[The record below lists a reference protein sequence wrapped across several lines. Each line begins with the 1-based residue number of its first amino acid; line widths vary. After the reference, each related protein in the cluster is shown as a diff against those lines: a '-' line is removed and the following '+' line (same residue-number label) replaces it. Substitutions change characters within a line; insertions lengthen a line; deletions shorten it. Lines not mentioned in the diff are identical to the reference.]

1 MLCPIGF
8 KTELVKLTLN
18 LVIVGVLVVRLL
30 GMLLRM
36 LSRLRRLETL
46 VVVHGRARGRRRIM
60 IHWPSILIRILLLLL
75 IREVSLR
82 RVLWIMWLRVL
93 MLLLMLRMRLVL
105 LRVRVMRRWRLMI
118 LLRLLLQRRRCEVLG
133 LSFLSAIVRGSLL
146 ESRCRVTQLSLRLSV
161 TVLRA
166 NGVSENV
173 TVSQFEQG
181 SLESK
186 DQLGV
191 YHRS

>member
-1 MLCPIGF
+1 
-8 KTELVKLTLN
+8 
-18 LVIVGVLVVRLL
+18 
-30 GMLLRM
+30 
-36 LSRLRRLETL
+36 
-46 VVVHGRARGRRRIM
+46 
-60 IHWPSILIRILLLLL
+60 
-75 IREVSLR
+75 
-82 RVLWIMWLRVL
+82 
-93 MLLLMLRMRLVL
+93 
-105 LRVRVMRRWRLMI
+105 MI
-118 LLRLLLQRRRCEVLG
+118 LLRLLLLQRRRCEVLG
-133 LSFLSAIVRGSLL
+133 RSLLGAIVRGSLL

-191 YHRS
+191 NHWS